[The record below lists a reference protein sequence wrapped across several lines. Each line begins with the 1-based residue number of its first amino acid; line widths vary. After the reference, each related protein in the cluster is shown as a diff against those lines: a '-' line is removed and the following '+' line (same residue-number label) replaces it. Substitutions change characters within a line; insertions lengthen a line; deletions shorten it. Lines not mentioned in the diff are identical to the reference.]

1 MTYSTGDLFPF
12 EPDWSD
18 GVIERMEWMTDIMR
32 ANNGDEQRVGVR
44 DQPRVSLSVR
54 YLLQRNDAAF
64 LRNLAWRRSF
74 YYFYL
79 PFWPHRNVVTST
91 AGSGSTTIQTPGL
104 ELSVTT
110 GSYVAFMGA
119 DGRQVEVKQ
128 VSSASTNNIVL
139 TSAITNDWPARTTP
153 RFGCSVVKG

>member
-79 PFWPHRNVVTST
+79 PFWPHRWLPALGFRLS
-91 AGSGSTTIQTPGL
+91 GCSERFPWPWWFRPRSGHGRGRGST
-104 ELSVTT
+104 
-110 GSYVAFMGA
+110 GSAGGAF
-119 DGRQVEVKQ
+119 
-128 VSSASTNNIVL
+128 
-139 TSAITNDWPARTTP
+139 
-153 RFGCSVVKG
+153 